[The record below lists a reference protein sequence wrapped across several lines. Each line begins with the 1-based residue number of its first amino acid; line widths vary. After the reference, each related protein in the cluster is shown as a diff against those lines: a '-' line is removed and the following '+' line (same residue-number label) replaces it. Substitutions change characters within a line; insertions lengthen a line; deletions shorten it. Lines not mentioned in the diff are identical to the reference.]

1 MRSILDM
8 KKNKKGQMGGVNSII
23 LTIVVFV
30 ILVGIAY
37 LIGSKFL
44 TTMTAGSLEY
54 NQTQEA
60 FKTLDTVVDFLPIIV
75 IVAIAG
81 IVLFLVYRFGGKSA
95 SA

>member
-1 MRSILDM
+1 MRSILEV
-8 KKNKKGQMGGVNSII
+8 KNKKGQMGGVNSII

-30 ILVGIAY
+30 ILVGVAY

-44 TTMTAGSLEY
+44 GTMTPNSQEY
-54 NQTQEA
+54 NQTSAA
-60 FKTLDTVVDFLPIIV
+60 FETLDTVVDFLPIIV

-81 IVLFLVYRFGGKSA
+81 IVLFLVYRFGGKST